1 MALDRPHPCD
11 LIGNLDVSTE
21 LERAHKGIESV
32 KKTAPDAKVVDLT
45 EQEPAQ
51 LARTAAPCARH
62 EYTADARVGVRNE
75 ASKSTTAPSAPAS
88 SAAATSTASQPMPPQ
103 PVPSTTEAALRGY
116 FSPLSFWEQTFSA
129 ATSQDCVLQGAQT
142 FDSQH
147 AWRLPSGG
155 LVCAW
160 GPSAYNDSWGGRLMT
175 FSVYFDPHVDAQTA
189 VRAVTN
195 LLPTDIQQASSFDG
209 VSNDGSKYP
218 LGSCVE
224 LVYSSN
230 ALGDAV
236 SRTNPTWTGDRN
248 KVNFEL
254 YSGNT
259 SSSDGADTPY
269 KPHSIHLALVG
280 IGGENRGLDGVIHC

>member
-1 MALDRPHPCD
+1 
-11 LIGNLDVSTE
+11 
-21 LERAHKGIESV
+21 
-32 KKTAPDAKVVDLT
+32 
-45 EQEPAQ
+45 
-51 LARTAAPCARH
+51 
-62 EYTADARVGVRNE
+62 
-75 ASKSTTAPSAPAS
+75 
-88 SAAATSTASQPMPPQ
+88 
-103 PVPSTTEAALRGY
+103 
-116 FSPLSFWEQTFSA
+116 
-129 ATSQDCVLQGAQT
+129 
-142 FDSQH
+142 
-147 AWRLPSGG
+147 
-155 LVCAW
+155 
-160 GPSAYNDSWGGRLMT
+160 MT

-195 LLPTDIQQASSFDG
+195 LLPTDIQQAGSFDG
-209 VSNDGSKYP
+209 VNNDGSKYP

-236 SRTNPTWTGDRN
+236 SRSNPTWTGDRN

>member
-1 MALDRPHPCD
+1 
-11 LIGNLDVSTE
+11 
-21 LERAHKGIESV
+21 
-32 KKTAPDAKVVDLT
+32 
-45 EQEPAQ
+45 
-51 LARTAAPCARH
+51 
-62 EYTADARVGVRNE
+62 
-75 ASKSTTAPSAPAS
+75 
-88 SAAATSTASQPMPPQ
+88 MPPQ

-155 LVCAW
+155 VVCAW

-175 FSVYFDPHVDAQTA
+175 FSVYFDPHVDAQTV

-195 LLPTDIQQASSFDG
+195 LLPTDIQQAGSFDG
-209 VSNDGSKYP
+209 VNNDGSKYP

-236 SRTNPTWTGDRN
+236 SCINPTWTGDRN